1 MSVTTRLETPPHM
14 AAPPSVGPLPA
25 LRVPRLSQ
33 FHLGNGLEVVA
44 IPRTVAPI
52 VSLTLTLRSGG
63 DADPPNLAGLASLT
77 AEMMDEG
84 AGDRSALDIA
94 RDLEQIGADLWVGA
108 GRDGSQIGL
117 QVPVAGFEQALQIAS
132 DILLRPRFAAQ
143 DWERVKS
150 DRLTGLAQRRDQPE
164 SVSNIV
170 GDRVLFSGDHPYGQ
184 PVDGFESTVQR
195 ITLADVAQF
204 HATRWRSSQA
214 SLIVAGDLDEA
225 ALPAQ
230 LERAFGGWAG
240 GDVPAIR
247 RGGRPPTPP
256 RLVLVHRPGAPQSIV
271 RVIAPGESRLAP
283 DRTALRMLNA
293 IFGGSFTSRLN
304 FNLREQKGY
313 TYGANSSFSFM
324 RQAGCFTA
332 RAAVHSEVT
341 AASVTEFL
349 NELRDLR
356 EKPITDD
363 ELTKARATLL
373 DRAAEALSTTG
384 GLTSLYGELRLYG
397 LGVDEPAKFVKEL
410 EAPTAASLQKL
421 ARERIDP
428 DQVGIVI
435 VGDRAAIE
443 PGLLALGLPQP
454 LIYDADGNPDNPS

>member
-1 MSVTTRLETPPHM
+1 M
-14 AAPPSVGPLPA
+14 AGAPAVGPLPP

-52 VSLTLTLRSGG
+52 VSLTLTLRSGA
-63 DADPPNLAGLASLT
+63 DAEPAAMAGLASLT

-94 RDLEQIGADLWVGA
+94 RDLEQIGADLWLGA
-108 GRDGSQIGL
+108 GRDGSQLGL
-117 QVPVAGFEQALQIAS
+117 QVPRAGFERALQIAS
-132 DILLRPRFAAQ
+132 DILLRPRFAAD

-164 SVSNIV
+164 SVSNV
-170 GDRVLFSGDHPYGQ
+170 VADRVLFAGDHPYGQ
-184 PVDGFESTVQR
+184 PVEGFEGTVGR
-195 ITLADVAQF
+195 IALPDVSRF
-204 HATRWRSSQA
+204 HAARWRSSDA
-214 SLIVAGDLDEA
+214 SLIVAGDVDER
-225 ALPAQ
+225 ALPEQ
-230 LERAFGGWAG
+230 LERAFGRWAG

-247 RGGRPPTPP
+247 AGGRPATPP
-256 RLVLVHRPGAPQSIV
+256 RLVLVHRPGAPQSVV
-271 RVIAPGESRLAP
+271 RVIAPGETRLSTE
-283 DRTALRMLNA
+283 RTALRMLNA
-293 IFGGSFTSRLN
+293 IFGGTFTSRLN

-324 RQAGCFTA
+324 RQAGSFTA
-332 RAAVHSEVT
+332 RAAVFTEVT

-349 NELRDLR
+349 NELRELR
-356 EKPITDD
+356 QRPIIDD

-397 LGVDEPAKFVKEL
+397 LGLDEPARFVREL
-410 EAPTAASLQKL
+410 EEPTAVSLQEL
-421 ARERIDP
+421 ARRHIDP
-428 DQVGIVI
+428 DQVGFVI
-435 VGDRAAIE
+435 VGDRVAIE
-443 PGLLALGLPQP
+443 PELLALGLPP
-454 LIYDADGNPDNPS
+454 PRLYDADGNPTS